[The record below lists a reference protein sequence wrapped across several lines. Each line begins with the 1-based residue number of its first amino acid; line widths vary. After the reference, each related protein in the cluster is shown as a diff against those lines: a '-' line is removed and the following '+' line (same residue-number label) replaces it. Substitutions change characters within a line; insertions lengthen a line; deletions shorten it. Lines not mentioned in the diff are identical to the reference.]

1 MAADGKRKIFPAV
14 TEKEGG
20 ISMRQDSRKTTANMI
35 TMEEYLKKRQAIKR
49 QEGTERA
56 DRSRGADALKLAE
69 MLYV

>member
-1 MAADGKRKIFPAV
+1 
-14 TEKEGG
+14 
-20 ISMRQDSRKTTANMI
+20 MRQDSRKPTANMI

-49 QEGTERA
+49 QETAGRT

>member
-1 MAADGKRKIFPAV
+1 
-14 TEKEGG
+14 
-20 ISMRQDSRKTTANMI
+20 MRQDSRKTTAKMI